1 MTTGNFSN
9 SIEKE
14 KPQHFVHLAWNFLRQ
29 RYFWKFSTSKALLAV
44 CLLSKLRRRMGC
56 ASLYL
61 GIPVLSQTTVW
72 ILTWSYKLLQQY
84 ASYKLV
90 SRFAFLEA
98 DWWRLV
104 WDWLALSSD
113 WSREVLACPCCLALV
128 RLLHTIP
135 QLAAQCLFMWRERWS
150 DLKGLVSKTSL
161 PESSFERIQ
170 I

>member
-1 MTTGNFSN
+1 MTTSNFQN
-9 SIEKE
+9 SIKKE
-14 KPQHFVHLAWNFLRQ
+14 KPQHFFHLCQ

-44 CLLSKLRRRMGC
+44 SLLSKLRCRMGC

-98 DWWRLV
+98 DWLRLV

-113 WSREVLACPCCLALV
+113 WSRKV
-128 RLLHTIP
+128 RLPLLSCIGQIIAHNSSVCSSMSFHVEGEVVRP
-135 QLAAQCLFMWRERWS
+135 ERV
-150 DLKGLVSKTSL
+150 KVSKTSR